1 MYRHRAYQQVVYG
14 RFNDFLK
21 TIEELNSVAHK
32 RGWPESTVWTPL
44 VGTGNEVVVEEE
56 YSDLASFAKVSAAFQ
71 SDADA
76 MKLFRGL
83 AQVVV
88 QGSAHDE
95 LIEMVTKP
103 LA

>member
-21 TIEELNSVAHK
+21 IIEELNAVAHK
-32 RGWPESTVWTPL
+32 RGWPESSVWTPV
-44 VGTGNEVVVEEE
+44 VGTGNEAVIEEE
-56 YSDLASFAKVSAAFQ
+56 YSDLASFAKVSSAFQ
-71 SDADA
+71 SDAEA
-76 MKLFRGL
+76 MKLFRGIAPL
-83 AQVVV
+83 VV
-88 QGSAHDE
+88 QGSARDE

>member
-21 TIEELNSVAHK
+21 IVEGLNAVARKH
-32 RGWPESTVWTPL
+32 GWPESTVWSGV
-44 VGTGNEVVVEEE
+44 VGTGNEAVVEEE
-56 YSDLASFAKVSAAFQ
+56 YSDLASFAKVTAAFE
-71 SDADA
+71 SDAEA
-76 MKLFRGL
+76 MKLFRSL
-83 AQVVV
+83 ANLIV

-95 LIEMVTKP
+95 LIQRITKP

>member
-21 TIEELNSVAHK
+21 TVEELNSVAHK
-32 RGWPESTVWTPL
+32 RGWPESSVWTPV
-44 VGTGNEVVVEEE
+44 VGTGNEAVIEEE
-56 YSDLASFAKVSAAFQ
+56 YSDLASFAKVSSAFQ

-95 LIEMVTKP
+95 LIELVTKP